1 VATLEDSITGLR
13 RTLGLPR
20 QQQGWGWLVRQRMS
34 AVKEA
39 LLEESGRPSEAWL
52 TARASSVG
60 RDRNALLGRLA
71 TLGPEVLEGNDP
83 EGVRERLQRLVID
96 LEHHRQ
102 RLSDL
107 LYDSVALEL
116 GGSE

>member
-1 VATLEDSITGLR
+1 MATLEESIAGLR
-13 RTLGLPR
+13 KALVLPM

-34 AVKEA
+34 VVKEA
-39 LLEESGRPSEAWL
+39 LTDEAGPAAEAWL
-52 TARASSVG
+52 AAREGALL
-60 RDRNALLGRLA
+60 RERNALLAQLA
-71 TLGPEVLEGNDP
+71 KLGPLVLEGHDR
-83 EGVRERLQRLVID
+83 EGLRNRLLRLLHD
-96 LEHHRQ
+96 LERHRQ

>member
-1 VATLEDSITGLR
+1 MATLEESIVGLR
-13 RTLGLPR
+13 KALVLPM

-34 AVKEA
+34 VVKEA
-39 LLEESGRPSEAWL
+39 LTDEAGPAAEAWL
-52 TARASSVG
+52 AARQGVAAARAQRPARPAG
-60 RDRNALLGRLA
+60 E
-71 TLGPEVLEGNDP
+71 LGPLVLEGND
-83 EGVRERLQRLVID
+83 RDALRNRLLRLVHD
-96 LEHHRQ
+96 LERHRQ

>member
-1 VATLEDSITGLR
+1 MATLEDSIVGLR
-13 RTLGLPR
+13 RALGLPR

-39 LLEESGRPSEAWL
+39 LLEESSRQSEAWL
-52 TARASSVG
+52 TARAGSVR
-60 RDRNALLGRLA
+60 RDRNALLDQLA
-71 TLGPEVLEGNDP
+71 ALGPVVLESNDL
-83 EGVRERLQRLVID
+83 ESVRARLQRLVLD
-96 LEHHRQ
+96 LQHHRQ

-107 LYDSVALEL
+107 VYDSVSLEL